1 MKGTRAALRYAKATL
16 SLAKEKGLADKVNDD
31 LLLINKTVSENSDL
45 SEMLHNPI
53 IKSNTKKTALN
64 QIFAKKTEGITMNLI
79 NLLIE
84 NKRLP
89 LLTLVAKEYLIL
101 YNELKGVEVASVTS
115 AVPLTKELEA
125 KILKKIKQISDK
137 KITLKNIIDTSII
150 GGFILRVGDKQFDS
164 SVSNQLNSLLAN
176 FEDNHYISK
185 LN

>member
-1 MKGTRAALRYAKATL
+1 
-16 SLAKEKGLADKVNDD
+16 
-31 LLLINKTVSENSDL
+31 
-45 SEMLHNPI
+45 MLHNPI
-53 IKSNTKKTALN
+53 IKSSAKKLVLN
-64 QIFAKKTEGITMNLI
+64 QIFTKNIEGITMNLI

-101 YNELKGVEVASVTS
+101 YNELKGMEVAKVTS

-137 KITLKNIIDTSII
+137 KITLKNIIDPSII

-164 SVSNQLNSLLAN
+164 SV
-176 FEDNHYISK
+176 
-185 LN
+185 

>member
-16 SLAKEKGLADKVNDD
+16 DLAKDKGLTDKVNND
-31 LLLINKTVSENSDL
+31 LLLINKTISENSDL
-45 SEMLHNPI
+45 LEMLNNPI
-53 IKSNTKKTALN
+53 IKSNTKKSALDK
-64 QIFAKKTEGITMNLI
+64 IFTKKVEGITMNLI

-101 YNELKGVEVASVTS
+101 YNGLKGVEVASVTS
-115 AVPLTKELEA
+115 AIPLTKDLEVQ
-125 KILKKIKQISDK
+125 ILKKIKQISDN
-137 KITLKNIIDTSII
+137 KITIKNIIDPSII

-164 SVSNQLNSLLAN
+164 SVSNQLTSLLAT

-185 LN
+185 IN

>member
-16 SLAKEKGLADKVNDD
+16 SLAKDNGLADKVNSD

-45 SEMLHNPI
+45 MEMLHNPI
-53 IKSNTKKTALN
+53 IKSSAKKLALN
-64 QIFAKKTEGITMNLI
+64 QIFTKNIEGITMNLI

-84 NKRLP
+84 NKRLS

-101 YNELKGVEVASVTS
+101 HNELKGIEVARVTS

-137 KITLKNIIDTSII
+137 KITLKNIIDPSII